1 LYNNLLFNIFTEIKS
16 IVKTKTAFG
25 IDKNLLEL
33 IKEKAKSTNRSLNN
47 YVEYVLYQDVGKV
60 PNDKTRKAIEEVQ
73 SSAELTTIENL
84 KKYKESLF

>member
-1 LYNNLLFNIFTEIKS
+1 
-16 IVKTKTAFG
+16 VKTKTAFG

-84 KKYKESLF
+84 KKYKEFLLKLNQ

>member
-1 LYNNLLFNIFTEIKS
+1 MYNNLLFNIFTEIKS

>member
-1 LYNNLLFNIFTEIKS
+1 M
-16 IVKTKTAFG
+16 KTKTAFG

-84 KKYKESLF
+84 KKYKEFLLKLNQ

>member
-1 LYNNLLFNIFTEIKS
+1 
-16 IVKTKTAFG
+16 VKTKTAFG